1 MDITTSTRYLVAR
14 PCTVCARPTAAASGV
29 CDRHPKAPVGTQH
42 IEGCRKAWNRLD
54 GTCPR
59 CLELAAGAPARKG
72 WSRR

>member
-1 MDITTSTRYLVAR
+1 MTTLTATRYLLTA

-29 CDRHPKAPVGTQH
+29 CDRHPKAPIGVQH
-42 IEGCRKAWNRLD
+42 KDGCTKAWNRLD

-59 CLELAAGAPARKG
+59 CQELAAGAPARKG